1 MVKGPNLLG
10 GLLDKEV
17 DRRKMLNIAG
27 FTGALAALAACSGDN
42 HPKKEPASPSTA
54 DTPMETADARPTPP
68 PTQEATPTP
77 EAVDQKPLPNP
88 EQIVS
93 REKMDKLFTLPS
105 WGETLAE
112 VKKSGGGE
120 EDAANVI
127 ATHMVNVVNALLD
140 PLTLVDDD
148 KITELGLGQHDK
160 SNELESFCRRLQ
172 RYVTDRFAELAI
184 VDSTQGS
191 IPESLEALERGGV
204 DNTFVALLTECGK
217 PESLKGDKLFSRKAT
232 RQMDISG
239 KQEVLEYTY
248 FPTTPHKRRIETTV
262 DMQDN
267 LEPKPGSTVCQEVD
281 RELEN
286 GNKSKKLT
294 FDFTPGKDG
303 PMQLMDMV
311 IKRI

>member
-1 MVKGPNLLG
+1 MVKNPDLLG
-10 GLLDKEV
+10 GLLDKKV
-17 DRRKMLNIAG
+17 DRGKMLKIAG

-42 HPKKEPASPSTA
+42 RPKKEPASPSTA
-54 DTPMETADARPTPP
+54 NIPRETADARPTPT
-68 PTQEATPTP
+68 PTTP
-77 EAVDQKPLPNP
+77 EAVEQKPLPNP

>member
-1 MVKGPNLLG
+1 MVKSPDLLN
-10 GLLDKEV
+10 KEV
-17 DRRKMLNIAG
+17 SRGELLKAAG
-27 FTGALAALAACSGDN
+27 FVGALAALAACSGN
-42 HPKKEPASPSTA
+42 NESASPSA
-54 DTPMETADARPTPP
+54 DIQGETADARPTPT
-68 PTQEATPTP
+68 PTTP
-77 EAVDQKPLPNP
+77 EAVEQKPLPNP

-105 WGETLAE
+105 WGEKLAE

-184 VDSTQGS
+184 VDATQGS

-303 PMQLMDMV
+303 SMQLMDMV

>member
-1 MVKGPNLLG
+1 MVKGPDLLN
-10 GLLDKEV
+10 KEV
-17 DRRKMLNIAG
+17 SRGELLKFAG
-27 FTGALAALAACSGDN
+27 IGLGILAAGACAEKTGSA
-42 HPKKEPASPSTA
+42 KPASPST
-54 DTPMETADARPTPP
+54 TNIPMETADARPTPP

-77 EAVDQKPLPNP
+77 EAVEQKPLPNP

-105 WGETLAE
+105 WEETLAE

-148 KITELGLGQHDK
+148 KITELGLGQHTQSD
-160 SNELESFCRRLQ
+160 ELVGFCESLQ
-172 RYVTDRFAELAI
+172 QYVTNRFTELAI
-184 VDSTQGS
+184 VDATQGS

>member
-1 MVKGPNLLG
+1 MVKSPDLLDEEISRRGLLG
-10 GLLDKEV
+10 GLTIFAGGLALSACAGESSA
-17 DRRKMLNIAG
+17 RK
-27 FTGALAALAACSGDN
+27 SS
-42 HPKKEPASPSTA
+42 PAETASTSTA
-54 DTPMETADARPTPP
+54 NTPRETADARPTPT
-68 PTQEATPTP
+68 PTTP
-77 EAVDQKPLPNP
+77 EAVEQKPLPNP

>member
-1 MVKGPNLLG
+1 MVESPDLLR
-10 GLLDKEV
+10 GLLDKKA
-17 DRRKMLNIAG
+17 DRRKILKIAG

>member
-1 MVKGPNLLG
+1 MVKGSDLLV
-10 GLLDKEV
+10 GLLDKKV
-17 DRRKMLNIAG
+17 DRRKILEIAG
-27 FTGALAALAACSGDN
+27 VTGALATLAACSGN
-42 HPKKEPASPSTA
+42 NYPENESASPSA
-54 DTPMETADARPTPP
+54 DIQRETADARPTPT
-68 PTQEATPTP
+68 PTTP
-77 EAVDQKPLPNP
+77 EAVEQKPLPNP

>member
-1 MVKGPNLLG
+1 MVKSPDLLN
-10 GLLDKEV
+10 KEV
-17 DRRKMLNIAG
+17 SRGELLKAAG
-27 FTGALAALAACSGDN
+27 FVGALAALAACSGN
-42 HPKKEPASPSTA
+42 NESASPSA
-54 DTPMETADARPTPP
+54 DIQGETADARPTPT
-68 PTQEATPTP
+68 PTTP
-77 EAVDQKPLPNP
+77 EAVEQKPLPNP

-120 EDAANVI
+120 KDAANVI

-184 VDSTQGS
+184 VDATQGS

-303 PMQLMDMV
+303 SMQLMDMV

>member
-1 MVKGPNLLG
+1 MVKSPDLLE
-10 GLLDKEV
+10 GLLDKKV
-17 DRRKMLNIAG
+17 DRRKILEIAG
-27 FTGALAALAACSGDN
+27 VTGALATLAACSGN
-42 HPKKEPASPSTA
+42 NYPENESASPSA
-54 DTPMETADARPTPP
+54 DIQRETADARPTPT
-68 PTQEATPTP
+68 PTTP
-77 EAVDQKPLPNP
+77 EAVEQKPLPNP

>member
-1 MVKGPNLLG
+1 MVKSPDLLN
-10 GLLDKEV
+10 KEV
-17 DRRKMLNIAG
+17 SRGELLKFAG
-27 FTGALAALAACSGDN
+27 IGLGILAAGACAEKTGSA
-42 HPKKEPASPSTA
+42 KPASPSTA
-54 DTPMETADARPTPP
+54 NIPMETADARPTPP

-77 EAVDQKPLPNP
+77 EAVEQKPLPNP

-105 WGETLAE
+105 WEETLAE